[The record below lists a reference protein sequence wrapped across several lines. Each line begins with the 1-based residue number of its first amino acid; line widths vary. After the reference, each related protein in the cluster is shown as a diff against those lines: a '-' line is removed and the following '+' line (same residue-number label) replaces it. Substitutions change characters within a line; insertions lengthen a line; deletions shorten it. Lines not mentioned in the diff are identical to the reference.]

1 MNDVTQL
8 IIEAVPAGPIDTNAW
23 IIIEPVTQQALIID
37 APPDALEP
45 LRVHLQHHNATPIA
59 LVVTHTH
66 WDHIGAVA
74 AVREAYNI
82 PVMVHAIERGRLEK
96 PVGGPVEIAPS
107 IVDQTLADGDTVA
120 LGHVE
125 FVVMHTP
132 GHSPGQISLY
142 DAVHNALFGG
152 DTLFP
157 NGYGRVDIPGASE
170 EETVATITRLL
181 ELPDDVT
188 VYPGHGNATK
198 IGTERPWM
206 QVVAQTGQLL

>member
-1 MNDVTQL
+1 LVLSPLCGRRTTFRSWCTPSS
-8 IIEAVPAGPIDTNAW
+8 AAAW
-23 IIIEPVTQQALIID
+23 K
-37 APPDALEP
+37 
-45 LRVHLQHHNATPIA
+45 R
-59 LVVTHTH
+59 
-66 WDHIGAVA
+66 
-74 AVREAYNI
+74 R
-82 PVMVHAIERGRLEK
+82 
-96 PVGGPVEIAPS
+96 VGGPVEIAPS
-107 IVDQTLADGDTVA
+107 VVDQTLADGDTVA

-170 EETVATITRLL
+170 DETVATIRRLL
-181 ELPDDVT
+181 ELPDAVT
-188 VYPGHGNATK
+188 VYPGHGRATK

-206 QVVAQTGQLL
+206 QVVAQTGKLM